1 MSDESESVVSAA
13 KPSPQAPTFREGVRY
28 KMVLVETTEGP
39 AARFVASRFTSY
51 LCLECDRP
59 LLLEEETEGDML
71 CEHCARPG
79 RS

>member
-13 KPSPQAPTFREGVRY
+13 KPSPRPASFREGMLYQMQITMTTARL
-28 KMVLVETTEGP
+28 LVG
-39 AARFVASRFTSY
+39 FVESRFTSC

-59 LLLEEETEGDML
+59 LLPEEQARDML
-71 CEHCARPG
+71 CEHCARSG